1 LEEEV
6 VITLEGR
13 RLWRRHSSSG
23 TLMTMVRI
31 LFHLWL
37 WRQGVKDAVALA
49 MRRRFFVVAAAIIF

>member
-13 RLWRRHSSSG
+13 RPWRRHSISG

-37 WRQGVKDAVALA
+37 WRQGVKHAVALA
-49 MRRRFFVVAAAIIF
+49 MRRRFFVVVAAIIF